1 MSQVLVI
8 FQMSIRVRVERDL
21 KSKVA
26 EEVTGHR
33 VGEGEKELED
43 EEKDAGKELEEEER
57 DTGKELEEEETEAG
71 EELEEEEDVHTSFVV
86 DDLERK
92 IRESFQLAERR
103 AKGVRPTR
111 AGSTSVLAPDLKV
124 IVEILIF

>member
-1 MSQVLVI
+1 
-8 FQMSIRVRVERDL
+8 MSIRGRVERDL
-21 KSKVA
+21 ESKVA

-33 VGEGEKELED
+33 VGEGEKELE
-43 EEKDAGKELEEEER
+43 EEER
-57 DTGKELEEEETEAG
+57 DAGEGLEEEA
-71 EELEEEEDVHTSFVV
+71 DVHTSFVV